1 MTFIFNSIC
10 VIAVLFDNS
19 FCVIAV
25 LVDNS
30 FCVIPGMS
38 AYMMSPK
45 NLCVGV
51 KRSKVLITYHSSGE
65 VLLNVEAIVRLLSPG
80 LTSDEMLS
88 RYKQVV
94 ELNPGLSSSV
104 PNLPDFSVPEC
115 AKEACVNCGIE
126 CTKSKSRCGSCMQS
140 AIRVYYCSKTCQ
152 KAHWPV
158 HKPCCRMTL
167 GIFSFDGVSW
177 DDLMSA
183 QLKLIRVE

>member
-1 MTFIFNSIC
+1 
-10 VIAVLFDNS
+10 
-19 FCVIAV
+19 
-25 LVDNS
+25 
-30 FCVIPGMS
+30 MS

-45 NLCVGV
+45 NFCVGV

-65 VLLNVEAIVRLLSPG
+65 VLINLEAIVRLLSPG

-94 ELNPGLSSSV
+94 KLNPGLSV

-140 AIRVYYCSKTCQ
+140 AIRVYYCSKACQ

-167 GIFSFDGVSW
+167 GVFSFDGASW
-177 DDLMSA
+177 DNLMKA